1 MLDYDANAFYLKNV
15 KQRKHFMKVGLF
27 IPCFIDQIFP
37 EVGVASVKILK
48 KLGVEF
54 DYPIEQTCCG
64 QPAFNTGYWREAKDI
79 ARIFIKTFSKFDYI
93 VSPSGSCV
101 SMVKNFYPEILQDVD
116 LELYKKIL
124 ELTQFLVKIL
134 QVDSTGAEFE
144 HTVTYHDA
152 CHALRELGIKEEPRL
167 LLKNVKKLK
176 LLEMENSEDCCGFG
190 GTFSVKFPEIS
201 TEMVKDK
208 VNSIINSRAE
218 FVTSTDSSCLMQ
230 IDGFIKKKGLNI
242 KTIHIAQIL
251 ANF

>member
-1 MLDYDANAFYLKNV
+1 MSVKNQ
-15 KQRKHFMKVGLF
+15 KNQQMKVGLF
-27 IPCFIDQIFP
+27 IPCYIDQFFP
-37 EVGVASVKILK
+37 EVGIATVKILK
-48 KLGVEF
+48 KLNVEF

-64 QPAFNTGYWREAKDI
+64 QPAFNTGYWKEAKAI
-79 ARIFIKTFSKFDYI
+79 AENFLKIFAKFDYI
-93 VSPSGSCV
+93 VSPSGSCT
-101 SMVKNFYPEILQDVD
+101 SMVKIFYNEILGDKSFEISQ
-116 LELYKKIL
+116 KIF
-124 ELTQFLVKIL
+124 ELTQFLVNIL
-134 QVDSTGAEFE
+134 KVDSTGAEFE

-152 CHALRELGIKEEPRL
+152 CHSLRELGIREEPRI

-176 LLEMENSEDCCGFG
+176 LVETENSENCCGFG

-208 VNSIINSRAE
+208 VDAIANSKAE

-230 IDGFIKKKGLNI
+230 IEGYAKRKGLNI

>member
-1 MLDYDANAFYLKNV
+1 
-15 KQRKHFMKVGLF
+15 MKIGLF

-37 EVGVASVKILK
+37 EVGVATVKILK
-48 KLGVEF
+48 KFGLEL

-64 QPAFNTGYWREAKDI
+64 QPAFNTGYWKEAKDM
-79 ARIFIKTFSKFDYI
+79 AKSFIKIFSKFDYI

-101 SMVKNFYPEILQDVD
+101 TMVKNFYPEILQGED
-116 LELYKKIL
+116 LEITEKIF

-134 QVDSTGAEFE
+134 KVDSTGAEFE

-152 CHALRELGIKEEPRL
+152 CHALRELGIREEPRL

-201 TEMVKDK
+201 TEMAKDK
-208 VNSIINSRAE
+208 VNSIINSKAE

-230 IDGFIKKKGLNI
+230 IGGFIKKKGLNI